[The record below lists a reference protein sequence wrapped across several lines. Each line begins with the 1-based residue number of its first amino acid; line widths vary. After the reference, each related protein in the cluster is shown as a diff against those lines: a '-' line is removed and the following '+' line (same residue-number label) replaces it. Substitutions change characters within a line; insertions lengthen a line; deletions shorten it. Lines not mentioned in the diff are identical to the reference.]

1 MDISGIVI
9 AVVASGAATA
19 LVTAVLNRRIDR
31 ANERVSGYSG
41 DKQLDE
47 LLDDLQKTAA
57 RNGQAIRKLQQRQS
71 DLEDHVD
78 DLYHS
83 IGLEDTPIQERIKA
97 ACVPSGGLNVPS
109 GVVSHRNLPGGVR
122 RGAGAAAHA
131 GIGPRDTVR
140 GHCCRGKRRENRR

>member
-83 IGLEDTPIQERIKA
+83 IGLEDTPIQERIKGRLRTKR
-97 ACVPSGGLNVPS
+97 PNGHGGEQ
-109 GVVSHRNLPGGVR
+109 
-122 RGAGAAAHA
+122 
-131 GIGPRDTVR
+131 I
-140 GHCCRGKRRENRR
+140 